1 MRRYNVALYLSAFFL
16 MFGVG
21 MIVAILPQR
30 MIQLSGTPSH
40 AGYLASAFA
49 LTFVLIQIPIGRIA
63 DRWGVKH
70 FLTAGY
76 FICAV
81 SGGIYYF
88 SSNELSILL
97 GRMLQGI
104 GEVPIWSL
112 GPALLSLQYPRHKGR
127 VMGIYNAAVHCG
139 LTAGSLTG
147 IWTQGVFQGNRAFLV
162 FAFTG
167 VLGGLMTALFV
178 KGPAENTVRSGT
190 QEEGTSLS
198 FLPVHPRNRFVF
210 PCILLYGAGYGIF
223 ITMIPGFL
231 ISTRNCGHQ
240 AVSLLFVLF
249 YTGISLS
256 QVVAGPISDTL
267 GRKPVMIAGLG
278 TAALGMALFTLG
290 PLSWILSL
298 LTLSALGL
306 GSFCVSAL
314 AWLNQGVSDAM
325 KGTISGCFYLF
336 WGIGYFSGPILM
348 GFCGEPDRWQNGFF
362 LLGGLL
368 AAGMIACAELPEPAV
383 ANDSLNV

>member
-1 MRRYNVALYLSAFFL
+1 MRRYNVALYLSAFLL

-21 MIVAILPQR
+21 MIVAVLPQR
-30 MIQLSGTPSH
+30 MIHLSKTASH
-40 AGYLASAFA
+40 TGYLASAFA
-49 LTFVLIQIPIGRIA
+49 LTFVLIQIPIGRLA
-63 DRWGVKH
+63 DGWGIKP
-70 FLTAGY
+70 FLIAGY
-76 FICAV
+76 FICAA
-81 SGGIYYF
+81 SGVVYYF
-88 SSNELSILL
+88 SGNELSILL
-97 GRMLQGI
+97 GRMLQGV
-104 GEVPIWSL
+104 GEVPVWAL

-127 VMGIYNAAVHCG
+127 VMGIYNAAIHCG
-139 LTAGSLTG
+139 LTAGSFTG
-147 IWTQGVFQGNRAFLV
+147 IWTQGVFQDNQVFLV

-167 VLGGLMTALFV
+167 ALGGLMTVLFV
-178 KGPAENTVRSGT
+178 KAPAGNTVRAGNQRTGLSLFSLAGRPGT
-190 QEEGTSLS
+190 RLV
-198 FLPVHPRNRFVF
+198 L

-231 ISTRNCGHQ
+231 ISARDCGHQ

-278 TAALGMALFTLG
+278 AAALGMALFTLG
-290 PLSWILSL
+290 SFSWTLTF

-306 GSFCVSAL
+306 GTFCVSAL

-336 WGIGYFSGPILM
+336 WGTGYFSGPILM
-348 GFCGEPDRWQNGFF
+348 GLCGEPDHWQNGFF
-362 LLGGLL
+362 ILGGLL
-368 AAGMIACAELPEPAV
+368 AAGMMACTQFKF
-383 ANDSLNV
+383 